1 MRNIIGKVGLILLFV
16 AALACSKKEEGSS
29 APATPAAAP
38 ATAGTPGAAA
48 EPATPATGE
57 ETPKPGAETPATTPA
72 PATSP
77 RPATQVLVEFPPLEN
92 PSEAGPAYFIVNRT
106 GVVAVQDGKFV
117 ALRAPEKNFKEL
129 VAGGDGKVYA
139 AGYRAIYRVEGDA
152 LVKVPGSTGVDHLVV
167 GADGQIWTTSFQGIT
182 HFDGAG
188 WTKEEKSVLG
198 ADVSLLEGIALD
210 GNHRPWI
217 VSANA
222 VHVRDGETWKTE
234 DLSGLGKDKF
244 FFDDIVA
251 GPEGAMFAAAGEDL
265 LRWKD
270 GRWERLALADEDE
283 FLGSGAKVAAGP
295 GGRICVAFN
304 LGALGC
310 LLPDGRR
317 VRKDWKEEGAA
328 AMLKGLALDGA
339 GRLWIASEA
348 GLEVVAPGGAST
360 KWAPGTIPEAPG
372 DIEDI
377 VVLGAG
383 PTTLP
388 PVGEQRTGTVH
399 GKITTKAGAPVAGKK
414 MEICASPAA
423 MFQETPCTGAP
434 FVATATTT
442 EQGEFTFENVP
453 IGTYGFAIE
462 IDGKWSV
469 SFMEDCCERMQPG
482 QVYEAGSFEID

>member
-1 MRNIIGKVGLILLFV
+1 MPNTNRKIGLTLCL
-16 AALACSKKEEGSS
+16 ATALACSKKDEGSS
-29 APATPAAAP
+29 ASAAPPAAPATAAEAGGTAPAPATPAAGTEAP
-38 ATAGTPGAAA
+38 KP
-48 EPATPATGE
+48 EPATPATPAE
-57 ETPKPGAETPATTPA
+57 PPKPAVQT
-72 PATSP
+72 
-77 RPATQVLVEFPPLEN
+77 LVEFPALEN
-92 PSEAGPAYFIVNRT
+92 PPAAGPAYFIVSRT
-106 GVVAVQDGKFV
+106 GVVKIDEGKFV
-117 ALRAPEKNFKEL
+117 ALQAPEKNFKEL
-129 VAGGDGKVYA
+129 VVGGDGKVYA

-152 LVKVPGSTGVDHLVV
+152 LVKVPGSKDVDHLAVA
-167 GADGQIWTTSFQGIT
+167 ADGQIWTTSFQGIM

-210 GNHRPWI
+210 ANNRPWI

-244 FFDDIVA
+244 FFDGIVA
-251 GPEGAMFAAAGEDL
+251 GPDGAIYAVAGEDL

-270 GRWERLALADEDE
+270 GKWERLALADEGE
-283 FLGSGAKVAAGP
+283 FLGSGAKVAMGA
-295 GGRICVAFN
+295 GGRLCVAFN

-317 VRKDWKEEGAA
+317 VRKDWKEEGTSAL
-328 AMLKGLALDGA
+328 LKGLALDGA
-339 GRLWIASEA
+339 GRVWVASEA
-348 GLEVVAPGGAST
+348 GLEVFAPGGSST
-360 KWAPGTIPEAPG
+360 KWTPGTIPEAPG

-383 PTTLP
+383 PTLP
-388 PVGEQRTGTVH
+388 AVGEVRTGTVH
-399 GKITTKAGAPVAGKK
+399 GKITKKDGTPIAGKK
-414 MEICASPAA
+414 MEICASPAT

-434 FVATATTT
+434 FVATTTT
-442 EQGEFTFENVP
+442 TDQGDFTFENVP

-482 QVYEAGSFEID
+482 QVYEAGSFELD

>member
-1 MRNIIGKVGLILLFV
+1 MRNTIRQVGLTLSLI
-16 AALACSKKEEGSS
+16 AALACSKKEEGPPLPT
-29 APATPAAAP
+29 APPTM
-38 ATAGTPGAAA
+38 
-48 EPATPATGE
+48 
-57 ETPKPGAETPATTPA
+57 
-72 PATSP
+72 PATSATP
-77 RPATQVLVEFPPLEN
+77 DATDEPAAPKTGGETPPPASATPDATPKSSAQMLVEFPPLEN
-92 PSEAGPAYFIVNRT
+92 PPAAGPVYFIVNRT

-117 ALRAPEKNFKEL
+117 ALRAPEKNFKQL
-129 VAGGDGKVYA
+129 VVGGDGKVYA

-152 LVKVPGSTGVDHLVV
+152 LVKVPGSKDVDHLAV
-167 GADGQIWTTSFQGIT
+167 GPDGQIWTTSFQGIM
-182 HFDGAG
+182 HFDGTA

-210 GNHRPWI
+210 ADQRPWI

-234 DLSGLGKDKF
+234 DLSGLGKDRF
-244 FFDDIVA
+244 FFDGIVA
-251 GPEGAMFAAAGEDL
+251 GPQGAIFAVAGEDL

-270 GRWERLALADEDE
+270 GRWERLTLADEGE
-283 FLGSGAKVAAGP
+283 FLGSGSKVAVGA

-348 GLEVVAPGGAST
+348 GLEVLAPGGAST

-372 DIEDI
+372 DIEDL

-383 PTTLP
+383 PTLP
-388 PVGEQRTGTVH
+388 PVGEVRTGTVH

-414 MEICASPAA
+414 MEICASPAT

-434 FVATATTT
+434 FVATTTT
-442 EQGEFTFENVP
+442 TAQGEFTFENVP

-469 SFMEDCCERMQPG
+469 SFLEDCCERMQPG